1 MSEVPIGRSAPLVG
15 ALAAVRSSYVDQTR
29 EPDASGVVRQ
39 KWRRRNESVP
49 SSVLALERDFRAW
62 LQELTSSRAVPY
74 VVKASA
80 GQPDRRYTLI
90 PYAMLLRRD
99 VTSSPTHGV
108 YIALLFDESCQKLWV
123 TLNQGISQFRD
134 HFGTRRSFAALR
146 QAAGLLAG
154 LLPAPVGFS
163 GGGAMLNAS
172 NPYGQAYEV
181 GAIYSR
187 EFDLNTFD
195 NETAARFTVAVTE
208 LLRFYEAIP
217 LAMARDPSLAGNLR
231 EAEDDEKHFQD
242 LVNNRA
248 AAKGGVLLP
257 DVPKAPPKRKGMP
270 ASSAYQRDPAA
281 AASALRAA
289 QHRCEADCTIEPFV
303 ANATGLPYVEAH
315 HLVPLSQQD
324 GFLEASLDVP
334 ANVVALCATCHAKI
348 HLAIKAVRE
357 PLIAT
362 LHAKRTER
370 LRRCGIE
377 CDLPRLKRMY
387 QRQQ

>member
-1 MSEVPIGRSAPLVG
+1 MSEVPGEDTAPIVA
-15 ALAAVRSSYVDQTR
+15 ALAAIRSNYVGQTR
-29 EPDASGVVRQ
+29 ELDGSGVVRQ
-39 KWRRRNESVP
+39 KWRRRADRVP
-49 SSVLALERDFRAW
+49 SSVSALERDFHAW
-62 LQELTSSRAVPY
+62 LLELTNSRAAQY
-74 VVKASA
+74 VIKASA

-108 YIALLFDESCQKLWV
+108 YIALLFDESCQMLWV

-154 LLPAPVGFS
+154 LLPPPSDFS
-163 GGGAMLNAS
+163 SGGAMLNAS
-172 NPYGQAYEV
+172 NPYGQAYEA

-187 EFDLNTFD
+187 AFDLSTFD
-195 NETAARFTVAVTE
+195 NKTAARFTAAVTE
-208 LLRFYEAIP
+208 LLRFYEAMP

-231 EAEDDEKHFQD
+231 EPEGDEKHFQD
-242 LVNNRA
+242 IVNGKA
-248 AAKGGVLLP
+248 AAKGCALLP
-257 DVPKAPPKRKGMP
+257 DVPKAPLKRKGVAAWSP
-270 ASSAYQRDPAA
+270 FQRDPAV

-289 QHRCEADCTIEPFV
+289 EHRCEADCTNEPFI
-303 ANATGLPYVEAH
+303 ASATGLPYIEAH

-348 HLAIKAVRE
+348 HLGIKGVRE
-357 PLIAT
+357 PMIAT

-370 LRRCGIE
+370 LSTCGIE
-377 CDLPRLKRMY
+377 CDLPRLNRMY
-387 QRQQ
+387 QRRR

>member
-1 MSEVPIGRSAPLVG
+1 MSETPARSSAPLVD
-15 ALAAVRSSYVDQTR
+15 ALTTVRSSYVGQTR
-29 EPDASGVVRQ
+29 ERDASGVVRQ
-39 KWRRRNESVP
+39 KWRRRNESAP
-49 SSVLALERDFRAW
+49 SSVLALERDFHAW
-62 LQELTSSRAVPY
+62 LQELTSFRAVQY
-74 VVKASA
+74 VVKSSA
-80 GQPDRRYTLI
+80 GQPGRRFTLI

-134 HFGTRRSFAALR
+134 HFGIRRSFAALR

-163 GGGAMLNAS
+163 SDGAMLNAS

-187 EFDLNTFD
+187 EFDLNTFGS
-195 NETAARFTVAVTE
+195 ETATTFVAALVE
-208 LLRFYEAIP
+208 LLCFYEAMP

-231 EAEDDEKHFQD
+231 DAGDDEKHFQD
-242 LVNNRA
+242 LVNNKA
-248 AAKGGVLLP
+248 AAKGGVVLP
-257 DVPKAPPKRKGMP
+257 DAPKAPPKRKGLP
-270 ASSAYQRDPAA
+270 ASTAYQRDPTV

-289 QHRCEADCTIEPFV
+289 QHRCEASCRTEPFV

-315 HLVPLSQQD
+315 HLVPLSKQD
-324 GFLEASLDVP
+324 CFLAISLDVP

-362 LHAKRTER
+362 LHAKRAER
-370 LRRCGIE
+370 LRTCGIE
-377 CDLPRLKRMY
+377 CDLPQLKKMY
-387 QRQQ
+387 QRNL

>member
-1 MSEVPIGRSAPLVG
+1 MAPLVG
-15 ALAAVRSSYVDQTR
+15 ALATVHSSYIGQTR
-29 EPDASGVVRQ
+29 ERDASGTVRQ
-39 KWRRRNESVP
+39 KWRPRNESVP
-49 SSVLALERDFRAW
+49 SSVLAIERDFHAW
-62 LQELTSSRAVPY
+62 LLELTSSRAVQY

-123 TLNQGISQFRD
+123 TLNQGISQFQD
-134 HFGTRRSFAALR
+134 HFGIRRSFAALR

-154 LLPAPVGFS
+154 LMPAPVGFS
-163 GGGAMLNAS
+163 SGGAMLNAS

-195 NETAARFTVAVTE
+195 DETAASFAAAVAE
-208 LLRFYEAIP
+208 MLRLYEAMP

-231 EAEDDEKHFQD
+231 DVEDDEKHFQV
-242 LVNNRA
+242 LVNNKA
-248 AAKGGVLLP
+248 ASKGGAVLP
-257 DVPKAPPKRKGMP
+257 DAPRAPPRRKGVP
-270 ASSAYQRDPAA
+270 ASSAYQRDPAV
-281 AASALRAA
+281 AASALCAA
-289 QHRCEADCTIEPFV
+289 HHRCEADCNTEPFV

-315 HLVPLSQQD
+315 HLVPLSQQG
-324 GFLEASLDVP
+324 GFFEASLDVP
-334 ANVVALCATCHAKI
+334 ANVVALCAACHAKI

-357 PLIAT
+357 PLIAM

-370 LRRCGIE
+370 LRKCGIE
-377 CDLPRLKRMY
+377 CDLPLLNRMY
-387 QRQQ
+387 QRQR

>member
-1 MSEVPIGRSAPLVG
+1 MSEVPPGSSAPLVD
-15 ALAAVRSSYVDQTR
+15 ALAAVRSSYVGQTR
-29 EPDASGVVRQ
+29 ERDASGVVRQ
-39 KWRRRNESVP
+39 KWRRRNEIVP
-49 SSVLALERDFRAW
+49 SSVLALERDFHAW
-62 LQELTSSRAVPY
+62 LQELTSSRAVQY
-74 VVKASA
+74 VVKSSA
-80 GQPDRRYTLI
+80 GQPDRRFTLI

-108 YIALLFDESCQKLWV
+108 YIALLFDERCQKLWV
-123 TLNQGISQFRD
+123 TLNQGIAQFRE
-134 HFGTRRSFAALR
+134 HFGIRRSFAALR

-163 GGGAMLNAS
+163 SGGAMLNAS

-195 NETAARFTVAVTE
+195 NVTAATFAAALTE
-208 LLRFYEAIP
+208 LLRFYEAMP

-231 EAEDDEKHFQD
+231 DAEDDEKHFQD
-242 LVNNRA
+242 LINNKA
-248 AAKGGVLLP
+248 AAKRGGVLP
-257 DVPKAPPKRKGMP
+257 DAPKAPPKRKGVP
-270 ASSAYQRDPAA
+270 ASSAYQRDPAV

-315 HLVPLSQQD
+315 HLVPMSQQD